1 MKDKI
6 KVLYFAIIKRKRF
19 NTLYKHF
26 LWCKNE
32 FGIGLEMY
40 FNKELYIERHDEWV
54 NIIAKKVSEMKN
66 ITIDRATFK
75 IYQISELF
83 GIAPMDY
90 YRNAYYEYTNYHL
103 ADGIICMPTEK
114 EYIDKMAEVIKL
126 RTGISKKQAKE
137 RIEYIKNRF
146 HVTYKTIMF
155 QCFYKCTDSQIR
167 EKLERITGSWEGS
180 ISSGLRYIANR
191 EKVSLEMAEQR
202 IKELKDKF
210 GIDAFFNRKYFKM
223 DNETIFQLLDKNDE
237 RRMNEII
244 AMAEKTGKPLKA
256 FLYDR
261 NINMLAFGISKETF
275 NGLKLALRPLE
286 NINSFII
293 DSDMRYL
300 MTKYNMSDDKEVL
313 DNKFKFLKFF
323 SKLTNRAFWSNVN
336 EPGYEAFMEFLNR
349 VNSEQ
354 IIVKPL
360 KGLAGKNIKKYDL
373 EARDAEEIYKEINK
387 QGDIIAEECV
397 VNHDDLSFGSGA
409 LNSMRIL
416 SIYENQRCN
425 IIYAFFRVGI
435 RNNIV
440 DNLSQGGYISRINL
454 ETGMLESNGITMN
467 EQIYINDPVSMK
479 KIKGTQIPYWQE
491 ALDMIDKA
499 SSMIKNVGF
508 VGWDVAISPYGPILI
523 EGNSNP
529 LVSAN
534 EYLYLE
540 KEFGHRDILEKY
552 LDEVH
557 F

>member
-275 NGLKLALRPLE
+275 N
-286 NINSFII
+286 
-293 DSDMRYL
+293 
-300 MTKYNMSDDKEVL
+300 
-313 DNKFKFLKFF
+313 
-323 SKLTNRAFWSNVN
+323 
-336 EPGYEAFMEFLNR
+336 
-349 VNSEQ
+349 
-354 IIVKPL
+354 
-360 KGLAGKNIKKYDL
+360 
-373 EARDAEEIYKEINK
+373 
-387 QGDIIAEECV
+387 
-397 VNHDDLSFGSGA
+397 
-409 LNSMRIL
+409 
-416 SIYENQRCN
+416 
-425 IIYAFFRVGI
+425 
-435 RNNIV
+435 
-440 DNLSQGGYISRINL
+440 
-454 ETGMLESNGITMN
+454 
-467 EQIYINDPVSMK
+467 
-479 KIKGTQIPYWQE
+479 
-491 ALDMIDKA
+491 
-499 SSMIKNVGF
+499 
-508 VGWDVAISPYGPILI
+508 
-523 EGNSNP
+523 
-529 LVSAN
+529 VSA
-534 EYLYLE
+534 
-540 KEFGHRDILEKY
+540 
-552 LDEVH
+552 
-557 F
+557 